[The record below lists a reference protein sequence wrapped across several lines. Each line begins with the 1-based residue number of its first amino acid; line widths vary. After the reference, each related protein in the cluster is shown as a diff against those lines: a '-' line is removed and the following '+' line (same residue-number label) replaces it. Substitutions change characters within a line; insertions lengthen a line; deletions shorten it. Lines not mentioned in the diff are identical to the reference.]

1 MTADIKNTIID
12 YISETRKIPKED
24 ISEFSTVNDFPQ
36 IESID
41 IVELL
46 AYIEDRFG
54 IYVPDNEVIK
64 MHSLGELIDYVITH
78 AKNPE

>member
-1 MTADIKNTIID
+1 MNTDIKNTIID
-12 YISETRKIPKED
+12 YISESWKIPKED
-24 ISEFSTVNDFPQ
+24 ISELSTVNDFPQ

-46 AYIEDRFG
+46 AYIEDKFG

-64 MHSLGELIDYVITH
+64 MHSLGELIDYVI
-78 AKNPE
+78 AQR

>member
-1 MTADIKNTIID
+1 MNTDIKASIIN
-12 YISETRKIPKED
+12 YISENRKIPKDD
-24 ISEFSTVNDFPQ
+24 ISELSTLNDFPQ

-46 AYIEDRFG
+46 AYIEDKFG

-64 MHSLGELIDYVITH
+64 MRSLGELIDYVITH